1 MQWKHVPLS
10 IGTNALPFAWTK
22 LGRTLRDTFASV
34 PILGS
39 ALPQALGT
47 AASGTSADAAREDHV
62 HAHGSLLGGTLH
74 AAATQLA
81 AGFMSAV
88 DKLKLDGIAAGATAT
103 PLSSANPS
111 NLGVTNAG
119 TGTSAS
125 KDDHVHAHG
134 TQAGGDLHAVAT
146 AEAAGFLS
154 ASDKSKL
161 DTLSPGGGGGAL
173 APTDTL
179 ITLAAIPAAGLA
191 DGVEV
196 YVNDVED
203 MYVLEKA
210 GSHVADGVSVIAATG
225 GGFWVARHG
234 RWDDMM
240 GDISEG
246 VGTAAL
252 TYEAWEGTP
261 AAGYPNHKQYYFRYN
276 QPDELSFRFQF
287 SHQWKRRSTV
297 YAHMH
302 ITPCADPVA
311 DQVITLRGY
320 YYWTVEGQVTPPIQ
334 DWTSFEVNETIRPGD
349 AKKPRLLPIR
359 AVAPPVDAK
368 ESSIL
373 KIVIA
378 RVVGVDTYTTNKG
391 WGTGA
396 ANVALDSVDC
406 HYLKNKL
413 GTEEIMPA

>member
-62 HAHGSLLGGTLH
+62 HAHGDLLGGTLH
-74 AAATQLA
+74 SSATQLA
-81 AGFMSAV
+81 AGFMSEA
-88 DKLKLDGIAAGATAT
+88 DKIKLDLLA
-103 PLSSANPS
+103 
-111 NLGVTNAG
+111 
-119 TGTSAS
+119 
-125 KDDHVHAHG
+125 
-134 TQAGGDLHAVAT
+134 
-146 AEAAGFLS
+146 
-154 ASDKSKL
+154 
-161 DTLSPGGGGGAL
+161 PGGGGGL
-173 APTDTL
+173 APTATL
-179 ITLAAIPAAGLA
+179 VTLAAIPSGGLP
-191 DGVEV
+191 DGTTI

-203 MYVLEKA
+203 IYVLDKA
-210 GSHVADGVSVIAATG
+210 AAHTVDGVTVLAATG
-225 GGFWVARHG
+225 GGFWIARHHG

-246 VGTAAL
+246 VGTGAL

-261 AAGYPNHKQYYFRYN
+261 TIGYPNHKQYYFRHN

-287 SHQWKRRSTV
+287 SHQWLRGSSV
-297 YAHMH
+297 YPHMH
-302 ITPCADPVA
+302 ITPCADPA
-311 DQVITLRGY
+311 APQVMTVRGY
-320 YYWTVEGQVTPPIQ
+320 YYWTVEGVVIPTINLWTP
-334 DWTSFEVNETIRPGD
+334 FEVSETIAPGD
-349 AKKPRLLPIR
+349 AKKPRLLGIGSI
-359 AVAPPVDAK
+359 APPANAK

-373 KIVIA
+373 KVVLA
-378 RVVGVDTYTTNKG
+378 RVVGDTYTTNKG

-406 HYLKNKL
+406 HYRKNKI
-413 GTEEIMPA
+413 GTTTALPE